1 VFQNINFILRSIYTK
16 LEYMKSIVIFGL
28 LLSLLQSCTTYYFT
42 SPQPA
47 GGEKLA
53 EIPENLRGTWNCMY
67 DSVGERKCLEDG
79 GYFIGSDQIE
89 IKEKNQTT
97 TWKIGQEVEMLKLN
111 DFYVLNFVQTQ
122 KMFNSKGKQLVSPL
136 YSAMVITEIG
146 GNISLWNVNK
156 PWDKRS
162 AKKISKAEFLSDA
175 VENDTMQSETNFLL
189 NFSLKEPDL
198 AKIASDKPMMFL
210 SDDGTII
217 SGDQIEEDAYDC
229 EPNFENKSV
238 EKVYFRLEDRKFR
251 IQSKENKVQR
261 KIDVLLYK
269 EQFKTIF
276 NDAQKGYALVVT
288 EEFYS
293 DSSQL
298 KHRFNFSENP
308 KKYEVYRLI
317 EYDRDVAPLE
327 QEFLSINPEQFVPFE
342 TAQEFIR
349 LNKIS
354 FVSFR
359 LNGKPNEKGMT
370 TWNRLSDE
378 DKKMLQEIVA
388 QELKGLQ

>member
-1 VFQNINFILRSIYTK
+1 
-16 LEYMKSIVIFGL
+16 
-28 LLSLLQSCTTYYFT
+28 
-42 SPQPA
+42 
-47 GGEKLA
+47 
-53 EIPENLRGTWNCMY
+53 
-67 DSVGERKCLEDG
+67 
-79 GYFIGSDQIE
+79 
-89 IKEKNQTT
+89 
-97 TWKIGQEVEMLKLN
+97 
-111 DFYVLNFVQTQ
+111 
-122 KMFNSKGKQLVSPL
+122 
-136 YSAMVITEIG
+136 
-146 GNISLWNVNK
+146 
-156 PWDKRS
+156 
-162 AKKISKAEFLSDA
+162 
-175 VENDTMQSETNFLL
+175 
-189 NFSLKEPDL
+189 
-198 AKIASDKPMMFL
+198 
-210 SDDGTII
+210 
-217 SGDQIEEDAYDC
+217 
-229 EPNFENKSV
+229 
-238 EKVYFRLEDRKFR
+238 
-251 IQSKENKVQR
+251 VQR

-276 NDAQKGYALVVT
+276 NDAQKGYGLVVT